1 MPGPVPKRSD
11 ERIRRNEPD
20 VPVEKVT
27 AIGTVEV
34 PPLDIKDPH
43 PLITE
48 FYDSLAES
56 AQSRYYEPSDWV
68 FAKFTLHFA
77 NKLVKAA
84 KPSAQMLM
92 AINSMLTELMVS
104 EGSRRRLRL
113 EIERNPSSSAQVV
126 DIAAEF
132 AKRASG
138 K

>member
-11 ERIRRNEPD
+11 ERIRRNED
-20 VPVEKVT
+20 VPIDKVT
-27 AIGTVEV
+27 AIGVVEV

-56 AQSRYYEPSDWV
+56 AQSKYYEPSDWV
-68 FAKFTLHFA
+68 YAKFTLHFA

-92 AINSMLTELMVS
+92 AINSMLTELLVS
-104 EGSRRRLRL
+104 EGARRRLRL
-113 EIERNPSSSAQVV
+113 EIERNPSSSAKVV
-126 DIAAEF
+126 DVAAMF
-132 AKRASG
+132 AARAAG